1 MKAILSSSYSLLLAR
16 KGEAVSMKRS
26 HGKHSKRSRR
36 VRSKGRVAITSRM
49 AEFKEGERVRI
60 SINPRFAEGMPF
72 LRFNNRNAQ
81 VVSKQGSCFVLK
93 VSDLGKEK
101 TLVVANVHLARM

>member
-1 MKAILSSSYSLLLAR
+1 
-16 KGEAVSMKRS
+16 MKRS

-36 VRSKGRVAITSRM
+36 VRSKGRVAITKRL
-49 AEFKEGERVRI
+49 AEFQQGDRVRI

-72 LRFNNRNAQ
+72 LRFNNRNAE
-81 VVSKQGSCFVLK
+81 VIGKQGSSFVLK

-101 TLVVANVHLARM
+101 MLVVANVHLARMQA